1 MLISTK
7 SGLSFYSRL
16 YDFYKDARIQE
27 FFISGALSSI
37 DTILQTTTGKKKLKM
52 VNLPDKTMIF
62 EYRSNFIGVVLA
74 DQGMRTLQYRLKQYA
89 DEFERR
95 FGAIL
100 ENWNGDTTIFEPME
114 KITDRFFI
122 SMEERKLN
130 NLLSMKKK

>member
-1 MLISTK
+1 
-7 SGLSFYSRL
+7 
-16 YDFYKDARIQE
+16 
-27 FFISGALSSI
+27 
-37 DTILQTTTGKKKLKM
+37 
-52 VNLPDKTMIF
+52 MIF